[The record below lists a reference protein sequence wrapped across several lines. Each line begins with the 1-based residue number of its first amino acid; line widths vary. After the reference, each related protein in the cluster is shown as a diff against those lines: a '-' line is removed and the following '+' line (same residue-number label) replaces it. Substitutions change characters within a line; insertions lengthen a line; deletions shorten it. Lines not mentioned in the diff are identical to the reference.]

1 VAVSIRVPYE
11 ASKVSDERID
21 PETLAEF
28 LEGRLSPAERERVLH
43 ALAESPDAYADF
55 IEAAA
60 VDRAVAEERA
70 SPKLEG
76 QASPARAV
84 IPINTRANRAWRYA
98 VPALIAA
105 GVVAIFFLRRGREA
119 DAGGMIVLAQATHV
133 VPAGSGSVASK
144 LGDLWDQPQWSV
156 SRGGD
161 NAATDKAR
169 AFRAG
174 ARVAELEVAAQA
186 GDSTAVRR
194 IAGFLAAIL
203 ASAQVGTPTISQ
215 LKDLS
220 MPGPAARAEVANQIR
235 SLLGA
240 PVNFD
245 AGVWTETARLAFAAD
260 RRDYLSGAT
269 GDLTGLILK
278 LQEDSAA
285 SSNSSLVSALQAIAS
300 AQSTTPSDRVLLR
313 RLVDYAI
320 ATGAQ

>member
-1 VAVSIRVPYE
+1 MAVSIRVPYE

-84 IPINTRANRAWRYA
+84 IPINTRLNRAWRYA

-119 DAGGMIVLAQATHV
+119 DGSGMIVLAQATHV

-194 IAGFLAAIL
+194 VAGFLAAIL

-220 MPGPAARAEVANQIR
+220 MPDAAARAEMANQIR
-235 SLLGA
+235 SLLDA

-260 RRDYLSGAT
+260 SGDYLSGAT